1 MFFSKYQ
8 INSRT
13 CSPPLHCF
21 FVRFASFRGACARG
35 LNVGGWWALRD
46 NTTENLRFFPI
57 SLLFFRTFFFSL
69 LDDNPKQQCSLFLL
83 RIKLYHEN
91 KNSSEEEEEEAV
103 VSEAKVA
110 AVTAT
115 RDLGTKKEKRER
127 DFFYPNRNT
136 SSSSLFRIPLF
147 LSFHFNR
154 THQHHPLSRPCQK
167 SLVPL
172 SLYRNSWSFLYYN
185 RSESAL

>member
-1 MFFSKYQ
+1 
-8 INSRT
+8 
-13 CSPPLHCF
+13 L
-21 FVRFASFRGACARG
+21 
-35 LNVGGWWALRD
+35 
-46 NTTENLRFFPI
+46 TTTQNNNAH
-57 SLLFFRTFFFSL
+57 FFFFGS
-69 LDDNPKQQCSLFLL
+69 N
-83 RIKLYHEN
+83 LYHEN
-91 KNSSEEEEEEAV
+91 KNSSEEEEEEEAV

-154 THQHHPLSRPCQK
+154 THQHHPLSRPCRK

-185 RSESAL
+185 RTESAL

>member
-1 MFFSKYQ
+1 M
-8 INSRT
+8 
-13 CSPPLHCF
+13 
-21 FVRFASFRGACARG
+21 
-35 LNVGGWWALRD
+35 
-46 NTTENLRFFPI
+46 TTTQNNNAH
-57 SLLFFRTFFFSL
+57 FFFFGS
-69 LDDNPKQQCSLFLL
+69 N
-83 RIKLYHEN
+83 LYHEN

-115 RDLGTKKEKRER
+115 RDLGTKKGKRER

-136 SSSSLFRIPLF
+136 SSSLFRIPLF

-154 THQHHPLSRPCQK
+154 THQRHPLSRPCQK

-172 SLYRNSWSFLYYN
+172 SLYRNSWSFIYYN
-185 RSESAL
+185 RTESAL